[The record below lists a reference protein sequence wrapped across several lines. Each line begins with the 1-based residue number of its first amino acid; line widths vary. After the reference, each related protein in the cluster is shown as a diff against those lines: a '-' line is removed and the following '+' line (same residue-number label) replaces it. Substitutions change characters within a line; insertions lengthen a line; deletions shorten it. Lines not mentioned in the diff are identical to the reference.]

1 MTTNRLTDKE
11 CRSKLCPSG
20 RMAKPKQT
28 ASTPRFDTAG
38 HHPAFCPKK
47 WAGRETSPSAHPIVA
62 TIRGVRW
69 ATPVCQLDAANTLKY
84 FNNLGIKLVCE
95 PGPDAAR
102 TDVYLSKLFNP
113 EAERTLLIECAP

>member
-1 MTTNRLTDKE
+1 
-11 CRSKLCPSG
+11 
-20 RMAKPKQT
+20 
-28 ASTPRFDTAG
+28 
-38 HHPAFCPKK
+38 
-47 WAGRETSPSAHPIVA
+47 
-62 TIRGVRW
+62 
-69 ATPVCQLDAANTLKY
+69 LKY